1 MDVSRDSTGDDGF
14 RRRVE
19 QMLEQEY
26 ASCRKK
32 FIGWA
37 AGWVKTNTGKRL
49 DEHELVDLY
58 HDVIHIMLRK
68 IALGTMTELTVAPS
82 TYLIAI
88 GKFYI
93 PAWMRRRNRTDLPGD
108 EQLPRNEGTELSP
121 EDQTMLAELWEEIEA
136 LDEPGRTILYLTF
149 KLGLS
154 SKEIAELMGYASE
167 DVVRQLRYR
176 AMKELR
182 FWHQV
187 NQMKQPCRTLVVL
200 SKKHRLS
207 DEAIAQKMN
216 LPNAEEARRLREEC
230 MKNIKK

>member
-1 MDVSRDSTGDDGF
+1 MDVSRDSIGDDGF

-26 ASCRKK
+26 ASCSKK
-32 FIGWA
+32 FFGWA
-37 AGWVKTNTGKRL
+37 AGWVKANAGKRL

-68 IALGTMTELTVAPS
+68 IALGTMTELTVTPC
-82 TYLIAI
+82 TFLIAI
-88 GKFYI
+88 AKFYI
-93 PAWMRRRNRTDLPGD
+93 PAWLRRRNRTDLPG
-108 EQLPRNEGTELSP
+108 ELPREEGAELSP
-121 EDQTMLAELWEEIEA
+121 EDKTMLAELWEEIEA

-154 SKEIAELMGYASE
+154 SKEIAEIMGYAGE

-187 NQMKQPCRTLVVL
+187 NQMEQPCRTLIVL
-200 SKKHRLS
+200 SKKRRLS
-207 DEAIAQKMN
+207 DEQIAQKMN

-230 MKNIKK
+230 LKNIKK